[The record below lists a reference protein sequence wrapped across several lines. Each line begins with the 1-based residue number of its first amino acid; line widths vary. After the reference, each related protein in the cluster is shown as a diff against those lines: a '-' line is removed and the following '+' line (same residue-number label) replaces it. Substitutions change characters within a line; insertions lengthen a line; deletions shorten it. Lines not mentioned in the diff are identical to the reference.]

1 MKTIRR
7 IQNVLVAAGII
18 TAVALVDGIE
28 ADASSTWSAFVIIS
42 FSILT
47 VVEREL
53 NGKQNE
59 EGRDV

>member
-7 IQNVLVAAGII
+7 IQNVLIAAGII

-28 ADASSTWSAFVIIS
+28 VSASSTWSAFVIIS
-42 FSILT
+42 FLILT

-53 NGKQNE
+53 KDGK
-59 EGRDV
+59 GDA

>member
-7 IQNVLVAAGII
+7 IQNVLIAAGII
-18 TAVALVDGIE
+18 TAVALVDEIE
-28 ADASSTWSAFVIIS
+28 VSASSTWSAFVIIS

-53 NGKQNE
+53 KNGK
-59 EGRDV
+59 GDA

>member
-7 IQNVLVAAGII
+7 IQNVMIAAGII

-28 ADASSTWSAFVIIS
+28 VSGSSTWSAFVIIS

-53 NGKQNE
+53 KNGK
-59 EGRDV
+59 GDA